1 MEQEKKKGSEKHLE
15 FVGGST
21 VVNTAAASASGE
33 AMARSIRASVSL
45 GSKWPRDNRV
55 EGL

>member
-1 MEQEKKKGSEKHLE
+1 MEQRKKGSEKHLE

-21 VVNTAAASASGE
+21 VVNTAVASASGE